1 MTFLK
6 VLETIWLCFS
16 TLYEPKQFGSIC
28 LFSSLFSVL
37 FFSSLQ
43 EEEDRNANSSGKL
56 IEFDVLEEIRAW
68 LARGLAIGKQFNAIL
83 LGESGTGKSTLL
95 QQLEQLCQNQKP
107 YVYCHRIN
115 CKQLIGEF
123 PFASQTLK
131 VLKSASKKV
140 PAKWKLDWCPP
151 RDILVLPLNFVESSF

>member
-1 MTFLK
+1 MSKAILFNLLIQHYF
-6 VLETIWLCFS
+6 VFCIVFSCLEP
-16 TLYEPKQFGSIC
+16 EE
-28 LFSSLFSVL
+28 SS
-37 FFSSLQ
+37 
-43 EEEDRNANSSGKL
+43 SSGKL

-123 PFASQTLK
+123 PFASQT
-131 VLKSASKKV
+131 
-140 PAKWKLDWCPP
+140 
-151 RDILVLPLNFVESSF
+151 